1 MGDNRK
7 VRFSRDGDQFHY
19 LWAARRCL
27 RLLSAKDGLTAITI
41 EDPSPDEIQ
50 NGGAA
55 EAGDEEIDVGEY
67 YGSEALKKAT
77 RVRYIQLKHSTQN
90 PTQPWP
96 PSGLEKTIR
105 RFSERYREL
114 QRRFAEGGFTTPVEF
129 CFISNRP
136 ISTNFKE
143 AIEDAASGNASR
155 HPNTLRKLEEFTSL
169 NGEYLSAFCKLLS
182 LEGEADGYWLQ
193 RADLVRETSA
203 YLPGNDVDAPV
214 HLKELVTRKALS
226 ESASNPSITKMDV
239 LRVLRVDER
248 DLFPAPSRI
257 DATQDA
263 IARSQETDL
272 VDQIVSAKSPIVIHA
287 HGGVGKSV
295 LSQRISHHLPEGSTA
310 VVYDCFGNG
319 EYRRRG
325 SLRHRHK
332 DALIQIAN
340 ELAAR
345 RLCYPL
351 IPSSNADET
360 DYMRAFSHRLRQSIA
375 AVRSKNTQALL
386 CVIVDAADN
395 AELAAKEFDSG
406 HSFARDLLRESLPE
420 GTRLVVLCRTE
431 RQDLL
436 DPPARALRLELEPFS
451 RDETASF
458 LRNTHAHASDS
469 DIEEFHKL
477 TSQNPRVQAI
487 ALGQS
492 ISLAAVLR
500 SLGPNPT
507 TVDDTI
513 AALLRKAVEDLR
525 DTVGGGEQEKIDLI
539 CEALATLRPFVPL
552 KVLAA
557 VSGLEAAAVR
567 SFASDLGRPLLIRED
582 AIQFRDEPVE
592 TWFRERFSPS
602 KERLSEFI
610 EKLRPFARD
619 SAYVASTLPQL
630 MFEGGKLGELINLAL
645 SSSLLPTNLIEKRDV
660 ELQRLQFALKASLQ
674 AERFADAAK
683 LSLKAA
689 QETTGNTRQQALLRE
704 NTDLAAKFLE
714 PERIQEI
721 VARRILEDRDG
732 ITQQQAAEKTW
743 TGSHHAYEASLLS
756 YHPDF
761 HGDARSRLRTAY
773 HWLANWSRLPEDER
787 KREQVAEEDI
797 AELAL
802 AHFNVHGAER
812 CAAELR
818 GWRPREV
825 SYSAGRIVVRR
836 LIDHKRYD
844 DIDRLA
850 FATRNNFYLLL
861 AISLELQAVH
871 RHPPPQTIGRALR
884 LVMSK
889 RVQVSKSDLGD
900 GETVL
905 PSITALIESA
915 LAYQLKSDNVLA
927 SVLRSHLPESPPRGL
942 ASRFSRQH
950 SPHLRT
956 YALHAALTGEDLQLI
971 DLAHSE
977 LKERF
982 ETSGAS
988 HSSNEL
994 QEFKKRIGSLLPWY
1008 KLWAKNSLSPI
1019 DPAYLAAAI
1028 TETCQASNSA
1038 ARDFYQDRS
1047 NTSDEIA
1054 KLWFEI
1060 LTRSGEIDETALEEF
1075 KAWLEDLNH
1084 PLYVPTWK
1092 RLAKLAVHTSSSG
1105 DLAYE
1110 FVRRAFERIKDAKEE
1125 ADSKA
1130 QTYIGLARTILAAD
1144 QSEAKEY
1151 FNKAIEVTSKTGDEI
1166 VDRWSAILDL
1176 SDRAA
1181 NPEQP
1186 CSKTAYRL
1194 ARRAELAYQYVYR
1207 DKHFLWDHTV
1217 EAIAALC
1224 PSSCFAILSRWRD
1237 RDFGVSNRLI
1247 AYANDFLLRRR
1258 LIDPKTAAAFIGF
1271 RAHWDFGPYVS
1282 LLLAACPTHS
1292 DREEA
1297 LNFVLRYMRLDDQ
1310 SESTWKHLKKVAGE
1324 YSLAIHEID
1333 SLIELATRRR
1343 ATAHETTGSDG
1354 ERGPRNNGRDQS
1366 KWDSVFLGLDVQ
1378 LHTAY
1383 GLSRAYANFRS
1394 NEPPFDHEGFFTE
1407 LFKRIPTVNAVQV
1420 IQAFP
1425 DVAEFNGYDFGHF
1438 LEQMPE
1444 NWRQREAVKSSI
1456 ASTTRVLCRRYCM
1469 RIVRDR
1475 YWEFTYWPLPIHLAS
1490 KLSGTSEADL
1500 TLDIIA
1506 AIGKRSETL
1515 DARRLF
1521 TLVGLLA
1528 SRLSHDEAR
1537 DALNFGLDL
1546 FNDALDENDGDGSW
1560 TAALAPPPDI
1570 NSAIAGYI
1578 WAALSA
1584 PQDNLRW
1591 EAAHVVRGLCA
1602 LEGRTVLDRLVEF
1615 ASNGTGGPFADYR
1628 LHFYHRHGRQWLMI
1642 ALARAAIENPAVLAP
1657 YWEFFVHFALKDEP
1671 HVVIRHFAAMIA
1683 LTLVQSGNI
1692 ITEGKE
1698 EITAKLVSVNDSKL
1712 PTVSSPQHQRVP
1724 HDSTE
1729 RSQAPRFRF
1738 HHDMTWYWF
1747 ESLAKNFAQSVPYI
1761 EHQMEKTICD
1771 DWQLSQHGDWGSDE
1785 RNRRKIFRNRET
1797 WHSHGSYPRTDDL
1810 RFYLGYHAMMVVAG
1824 KQLETVPRHQD
1835 PNEPENEFSRWLGWH
1850 LLSRED
1856 GYWLADRRDA
1866 APLEWPSWRDEKQE
1880 EDWRSSVKRSDY
1892 GRVLG
1897 IGGNRWNL
1905 WGSWQAV
1912 SGRREESV
1920 YITSALV
1927 ASDRSFALLRALQ
1940 TANDSRDF
1948 RIPDAGDELEINDSG
1963 FRLQGWIESLDSE
1976 KGRDEVDPWAGAIR
1990 YPPLKPAAF
1999 VRDLLQLKEDK
2010 ECRVWQAETEGV
2022 RKEVLWSQIWSDGE
2036 SKDGQYYET
2045 EGEYGR
2051 RLQASHEFI
2060 VELLGRVR
2068 MDLIVKVEIERR
2080 LLRHRGERSGDQS
2093 PGYLPPD
2100 HKIFLLRDDG
2110 RTYAL

>member
-1 MGDNRK
+1 MK
-7 VRFSRDGDQFHY
+7 S
-19 LWAARRCL
+19 
-27 RLLSAKDGLTAITI
+27 
-41 EDPSPDEIQ
+41 
-50 NGGAA
+50 GGAV
-55 EAGDEEIDVGEY
+55 EAGEEEIDVGEY

-90 PTQPWP
+90 PSQPWP

-105 RFSERYREL
+105 GFSERYQEL

-136 ISTNFKE
+136 ISTRFME
-143 AIEDAASGNASR
+143 AVEDAASGNASR
-155 HPNTLRKLEEFTSL
+155 HPNTLKKLEEFTSL
-169 NGEYLSAFCKLLS
+169 YGEDLSAFCKLLD
-182 LEGEADGYWLQ
+182 LEGENDGYLLQ
-193 RADLVRETSA
+193 RADLARETRA

-226 ESASNPSITKMDV
+226 ENASNPCITKMDV
-239 LRVLRVDER
+239 LRVLGVDER

-345 RLCYPL
+345 RLCDPL

-360 DYMRAFSHRLRQSIA
+360 NYMRAFSHRLRQSIA

-395 AELAAKEFDSG
+395 AELAAKEFESG

-420 GTRLVVLCRTE
+420 GARLVVLCRTE

-630 MFEGGKLGELINLAL
+630 MFEGGQLGELINLAL

-704 NTDLAAKFLE
+704 NTDLAAKFLG

-721 VARRILEDRDG
+721 VARRIFENRDG
-732 ITQQQAAEKTW
+732 IAQQQAAEKTW

-773 HWLANWSRLPEDER
+773 DWLANWSRLPEHER

-825 SYSAGRIVVRR
+825 SYSAGRIVARR

-844 DIDRLA
+844 EIDRLA
-850 FATRNNFYLLL
+850 FAATNNFCLLL
-861 AISLELQAVH
+861 AIGLELQSVH

-889 RVQVSKSDLGD
+889 RVQISESNLGD

-915 LAYQLKSDNVLA
+915 LAYQLKSNNVLA
-927 SVLRSHLPESPPRGL
+927 SVLRRHLPESPPRGL

-956 YALHAALTGEDLQLI
+956 YALHAALKGEDLQLI
-971 DLAHSE
+971 DLAHTK
-977 LKERF
+977 LKEQF

-988 HSSNEL
+988 HSSNEF

-1008 KLWAKNSLSPI
+1008 KLWAKNFLSPI

-1028 TETCQASNSA
+1028 TETRQASSSA

-1054 KLWFEI
+1054 KVWFEI
-1060 LTRSGEIDETALEEF
+1060 LTCSSEIDKTALEEF

-1092 RLAKLAVHTSSSG
+1092 RLARLAVHTPSSG

-1110 FVRRAFERIKDAKEE
+1110 FVRRAFERIKDAKED

-1130 QTYIGLARTILAAD
+1130 QTYVELARTILAAD

-1151 FNKAIEVTSKTGDEI
+1151 FNKAIEVTSKIGDEI

-1176 SDRAA
+1176 ADSAA

-1186 CSKTAYRL
+1186 FSKTAYRL

-1237 RDFGVSNRLI
+1237 RNFGEHNRLI
-1247 AYANDFLLRRR
+1247 PYVNDFLLRRR
-1258 LIDPKTAAAFIGF
+1258 CIDPKTAAAFLGF
-1271 RAHWDFGPYVS
+1271 RAPWDYGPYTRMV
-1282 LLLAACPTHS
+1282 LAACPIHS
-1292 DREEA
+1292 DREKA
-1297 LNFVLRYMRLDDQ
+1297 LKFVFGYMRLDDQ
-1310 SESTWKHLKKVAGE
+1310 SESTWKHLKQAAGE
-1324 YSLAIHEID
+1324 HSLGIPEID
-1333 SLIELATRRR
+1333 SLIELATRRG
-1343 ATAHETTGSDG
+1343 ATADDATGSGG
-1354 ERGPRNNGRDQS
+1354 ERGARSDGNDEI
-1366 KWDSVFLGLDVQ
+1366 KWDTVFLDLE
-1378 LHTAY
+1378 LHTSN
-1383 GLSRAYANFRS
+1383 GLSRAYANFK
-1394 NEPPFDHEGFFTE
+1394 NNDPPFHYEEFFSE
-1407 LFKRIPTVNAVQV
+1407 LFKRIPTVKAVQV

-1425 DVAEFNGYDFGHF
+1425 NVIEFNGYDFKWF
-1438 LEQMPE
+1438 LEQIPR
-1444 NWRQREAVKSSI
+1444 NWSQRQAVKSSI
-1456 ASTTRVLCRRYCM
+1456 ADTTRILCRRYCM
-1469 RIVRDR
+1469 KIVRDR
-1475 YWEFTYWPLPIHLAS
+1475 YWQFTYWPLPIDLAS

-1500 TLDIIA
+1500 TLDVIA

-1528 SRLSHDEAR
+1528 SHLSREEAL

-1546 FNDALDENDGDGSW
+1546 FSDALDDNDGDGPW
-1560 TAALAPPPDI
+1560 TATLAPPPDI
-1570 NSAIAGYI
+1570 NTAIAGYI

-1584 PQDNLRW
+1584 PQGELRW

-1602 LEGRTVLDRLVEF
+1602 LNGRAVLDSLVEF
-1615 ASNGTGGPFADYR
+1615 ARNGNGGPFADSS
-1628 LHFYHRHGRQWLMI
+1628 LHFYHRNGRQWLMI
-1642 ALARAAIENPAVLAP
+1642 ALARSSIENPTVLAP
-1657 YWEFFVHFALKDEP
+1657 YWKFFIHFALKDEP
-1671 HVVIRHFAAMIA
+1671 HVVIRHFAAKAA
-1683 LTLVQSGNI
+1683 LALVQSGHIN
-1692 ITEGKE
+1692 TESKE
-1698 EITAKLVSVNDSKL
+1698 EITAMLVSVNDSKL
-1712 PTVSSPQHQRVP
+1712 PTVSSTRHHRVM
-1724 HDSTE
+1724 HDSTK
-1729 RSQAPRFRF
+1729 RSETRRF
-1738 HHDMTWYWF
+1738 HFNHDMTRYWF
-1747 ESLAKNFAQSVPYI
+1747 DSLAMNFAQSVPYI

-1824 KQLETVPRHQD
+1824 KQLERVPRHQD
-1835 PNEPENEFSRWLGWH
+1835 PEEPENEFSGWLGRH

-1856 GYWLADRRDA
+1856 GYWLADRRDP
-1866 APLEWPSWRDEKQE
+1866 APLEWPSWKDEKQE
-1880 EDWRSSVKRSDY
+1880 KNWRSSVKRSDFD
-1892 GRVLG
+1892 RVLG
-1897 IGGNRWNL
+1897 IGGNRWTL
-1905 WGSWQAV
+1905 WGSWQAI
-1912 SGRREESV
+1912 SGQREESV
-1920 YITSALV
+1920 YIASALV

-1940 TANDSRDF
+1940 TATNPRDY
-1948 RIPDAGDELEINDSG
+1948 RIPDARDELEIDDSG
-1963 FRLQGWIESLDSE
+1963 FRLQGWIKDPEPE
-1976 KGRDEVDPWAGAIR
+1976 TGQDEVDPWAGAIR
-1990 YPPLKPAAF
+1990 YPPLKPAGF
-1999 VRDLLQLKEDK
+1999 VRDLFQLQSDTES
-2010 ECRVWQAETEGV
+2010 RVWEIEVDGA
-2022 RKEVLWSQIWSDGE
+2022 RKEVLWSQIWSSGE
-2036 SKDGQYYET
+2036 NEDSQYYDT
-2045 EGEYGR
+2045 ESEYGR
-2051 RLQASHEFI
+2051 RLQTSHAFI
-2060 VELLGRVR
+2060 VELLGKVK
-2068 MDLIVKVEIERR
+2068 MDLIVEVQIERR
-2080 LLRHRGERSGDQS
+2080 LLRLKHDTREYDS
-2093 PGYLPPD
+2093 PGYFPPE
-2100 HKIFLLRDDG
+2100 HRIFLLTEDG
-2110 RTYAL
+2110 RTHSL